1 MDYIK
6 RIEQY
11 EQENKKLQ
19 ADLIRFNDMLASYQ
33 NVLVP
38 ELREQL
44 ERLKTERDFLRK
56 ENWKMQFHVI
66 PSKSGAIVG
75 LQMKVEDLTSWLDM
89 LKETLAMAKADLE
102 KTTRERD
109 AAVEQLHGICS
120 ACVNYT
126 PNHNEGPCRDCQ
138 YETARYPMRT
148 KPKDNWRWN
157 GGRQRGS
164 GNG

>member
-75 LQMKVEDLTSWLDM
+75 LQMKVEDLTSWL
-89 LKETLAMAKADLE
+89 
-102 KTTRERD
+102 ERFRKW
-109 AAVEQLHGICS
+109 L
-120 ACVNYT
+120 
-126 PNHNEGPCRDCQ
+126 R
-138 YETARYPMRT
+138 
-148 KPKDNWRWN
+148 KFF
-157 GGRQRGS
+157 
-164 GNG
+164 